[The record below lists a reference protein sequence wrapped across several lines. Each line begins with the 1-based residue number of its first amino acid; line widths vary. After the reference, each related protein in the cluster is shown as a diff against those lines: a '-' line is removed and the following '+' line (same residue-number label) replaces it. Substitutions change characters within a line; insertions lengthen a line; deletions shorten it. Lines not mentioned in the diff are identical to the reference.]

1 MAAEPLLDLDRD
13 LPVTAADV
21 EAQRRLRADL
31 PSWFELDWTQIADS
45 VDPGPSIDG
54 PWLKMA
60 GARSRWR
67 PKSDHGRAP
76 SVSSLLAAGG
86 AR

>member
-45 VDPGPSIDG
+45 VDPGALDRRPLAEDG
-54 PWLKMA
+54 
-60 GARSRWR
+60 WR
-67 PKSDHGRAP
+67 PF
-76 SVSSLLAAGG
+76 SLET
-86 AR
+86 